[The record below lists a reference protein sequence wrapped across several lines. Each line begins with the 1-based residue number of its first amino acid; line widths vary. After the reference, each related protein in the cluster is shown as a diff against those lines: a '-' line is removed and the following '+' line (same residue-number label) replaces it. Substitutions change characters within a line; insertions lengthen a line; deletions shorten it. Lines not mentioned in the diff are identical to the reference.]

1 MMSMMIPICAK
12 RSFAKT
18 MATSAHTTALYSTKT
33 TGFKWPFKKK
43 VVQPEVMT
51 DFDRKYSL
59 MPDKERYALVKD
71 LQKLNRKNWSSLSLA
86 DKKARNIIVT
96 QSNP

>member
-1 MMSMMIPICAK
+1 MLMMIPICAK
-12 RSFAKT
+12 RSSPKT

-33 TGFKWPFKKK
+33 TCFNWPFKKR

-71 LQKLNRKNWSSLSLA
+71 LQKLNRKDWSLLSLA
-86 DKKARNIIVT
+86 DKKARNIIVIP
-96 QSNP
+96 SI